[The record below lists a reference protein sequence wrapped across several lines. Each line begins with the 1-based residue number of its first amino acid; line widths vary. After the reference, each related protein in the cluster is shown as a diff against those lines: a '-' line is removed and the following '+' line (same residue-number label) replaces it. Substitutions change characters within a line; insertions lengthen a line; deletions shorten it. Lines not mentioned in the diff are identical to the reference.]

1 MKKKKKKERMIGLGR
16 KFKGKRS
23 SPPINLFNIYM
34 IMQFKLTKTTKFR
47 NLFLIAKK
55 AKLEGFD

>member
-1 MKKKKKKERMIGLGR
+1 MIGLGR